1 MKKCIVS
8 CLPLIVCEYNS
19 QHWFVCPCCQNAID
33 REYVAYCSCCGQK
46 LSWYGSVSRAH
57 LLGEKLAETQ
67 PKHHSN
73 ALSAISQT
81 EDQSREIE
89 AEINLLKKKIS
100 EKRTA
105 LKKLKFAQEEK
116 KKAMLAEAIAQS
128 GKSIDDL
135 INMLEKLEA

>member
-1 MKKCIVS
+1 MKKCVVS
-8 CLPLIVCEYNS
+8 CLPLLVYEYNT
-19 QHWFVCPCCQNAID
+19 QHWFVCPCCHKAID

-57 LLGEKLAETQ
+57 LHGEEPAETQ

-73 ALSAISQT
+73 ALSAISQMK
-81 EDQSREIE
+81 DQSHEIE
-89 AEINLLKKKIS
+89 AEINLLKEKIS

-116 KKAMLAEAIAQS
+116 KKAMLAEGIAQS
-128 GKSIDDL
+128 GKSNDDL
-135 INMLEKLEA
+135 INMIEKLEA